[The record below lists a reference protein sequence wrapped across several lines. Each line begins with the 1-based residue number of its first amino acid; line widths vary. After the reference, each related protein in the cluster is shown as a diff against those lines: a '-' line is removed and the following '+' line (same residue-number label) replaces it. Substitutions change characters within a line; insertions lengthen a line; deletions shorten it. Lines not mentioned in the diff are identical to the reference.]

1 MIAALT
7 FTLPLSAVAAST
19 PPRVVISEVN
29 WAGSSISNADE
40 WLELQNLEGE
50 TIDLSG
56 WSIAG
61 AGASGAALTLPAG
74 ASIHSG
80 ETYLISNYDAAHS
93 ALAVE
98 PDFVTT
104 SVSLSNAALQ
114 LTLKT
119 NEGLVADTVGDGKA
133 PSAGSSQAPFAS
145 MVKTSDRWAT
155 ATTSKNFDAGAQAL
169 GTPGVADIA
178 VATPQVEAVPIVEV
192 EAEPD
197 LAPITSPS
205 VDPIYETEAVDADPA
220 TTSIMEVVAEAVM
233 GTSTGEPSTSEEV
246 IQIDSVPEE
255 EETTTTEND
264 TPTNTPVPA
273 TYAVG
278 DLLINEIM
286 SNPASGEEWVEV
298 YNPYDNVI
306 PLDGWKLTEA
316 GGTSVSLSGLIGE
329 ESFVIAEFKN
339 KLNNDGDTVM
349 LSDPNGVVI
358 DEIQFGENGEAEA
371 PGKGYSLART
381 QNGEFVVTITP
392 TPLELNRIEEPAV
405 EKKQEKVVE
414 KEGEKENVEEKAGEG
429 EKTCTASNTL
439 AVIKLLP
446 DPIGDEETD
455 ESITLENTGDDPV
468 CLDGWTIGDASKTYK
483 LAGTLSGHLRLE
495 LPRSATKIALNN
507 TSSEEVLLTNPAGE
521 VINKI
526 SYETAIENSVYTLL
540 DGQWSW
546 QAISARD
553 EQTDV
558 QCPDATAES
567 DGSTE
572 DSGGSTSRVSKT
584 TSTKKTSEQTT
595 VEGVVIATPGT
606 FGEQIM
612 YIDGLQ
618 LYQYTG
624 DFPAV
629 EVGDVVSVSGVPSTS
644 HGEARLKVASAD
656 HVTIVGADTA
666 NPAAVSVN
674 DTSGYVGRLV
684 RVQGIVTRRSGD
696 RMTLEQDGAAV
707 TVIAKDGTDVSF
719 SGLVLGTELA
729 VTAVVSTYDGSIRLL
744 PRSTEDITSV
754 GEEIT
759 ENTDTP
765 TPSTK
770 ISTAGIGLVG
780 ATTTA
785 VGARAWW
792 WRRKKKQA

>member
-80 ETYLISNYDAAHS
+80 ETYLISNYDATHS

-155 ATTSKNFDAGAQAL
+155 ATTSKNFDAGVQAL

-192 EAEPD
+192 EAQPD

-205 VDPIYETEAVDADPA
+205 VDPIYETEAVDTDPA

-233 GTSTGEPSTSEEV
+233 GTSTSEPSTLEEV

-264 TPTNTPVPA
+264 TSTNTPVST
-273 TYAVG
+273 TYAIG

-316 GGTSVSLSGLIGE
+316 GGTSMALSGLIGE
-329 ESFVIAEFKN
+329 ESFVTAEFKN

-349 LSDPNGVVI
+349 LSDPSGVVI

-381 QNGEFVVTITP
+381 QNGEFVVTTTP
-392 TPLELNRIEEPAV
+392 TPREVNQIKEV
-405 EKKQEKVVE
+405 VVE
-414 KEGEKENVEEKAGEG
+414 KEQEKAVENEG
-429 EKTCTASNTL
+429 EKSTVTSTSPICTTTNTL
-439 AVIKLLP
+439 SVIKLLP

-558 QCPDATAES
+558 QCPDVTAEP

-572 DSGGSTSRVSKT
+572 DSGGSTSRVRKT

-656 HVTIVGADTA
+656 HVTIVGTDTA
-666 NPAAVSVN
+666 DPATISLS
-674 DTSGYVGRLV
+674 DTGGYVGRLV

-696 RMTLEQDGAAV
+696 RMTLEQNGAAV